1 MRVYIFEVQDKEN
14 SHVIGVFST
23 EDKAESARMDFL
35 NQYPL
40 YERENTEI
48 TDHTVEWAKLG
59 LSPVKFDNS
68 HWHLLVAFLLK

>member
-48 TDHTVEWAKLG
+48 TDHTVE
-59 LSPVKFDNS
+59 
-68 HWHLLVAFLLK
+68 